1 MKHLFFEELEK
12 MEELD
17 AVSDFFGAA
26 APFVAI
32 GLGIAIIIVRVK
44 DHSKSSNS

>member
-32 GLGIAIIIVRVK
+32 GLGVAIVIVK
-44 DHSKSSNS
+44 LNDKSKSSNT